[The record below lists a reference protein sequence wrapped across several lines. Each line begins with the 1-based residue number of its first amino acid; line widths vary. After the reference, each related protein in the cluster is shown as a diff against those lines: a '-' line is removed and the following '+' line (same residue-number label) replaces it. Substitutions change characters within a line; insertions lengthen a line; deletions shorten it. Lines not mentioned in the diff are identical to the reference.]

1 MYTLPY
7 DTYLMD
13 GKVYNYNRDKGYV
26 VVNDKIIQKLGTD
39 KATKI
44 SAGNNINISA
54 VKVGNG
60 ALSSDPNAVNS
71 KNINVGQ
78 VILNSNNI
86 SKTGTINTESFITIP
101 EGDKGL
107 FVVNKDLV
115 NSAGVSVTEKIR

>member
-1 MYTLPY
+1 MIDVTTNSQWKAKYYKNEFQSTGG
-7 DTYLMD
+7 D
-13 GKVYNYNRDKGYV
+13 GGAGESQGEGGHWVKVYDYLYLTEAF
-26 VVNDKIIQKLGTD
+26 IQKVGTD

-86 SKTGTINTESFITIP
+86 SKNW
-101 EGDKGL
+101 
-107 FVVNKDLV
+107 NY
-115 NSAGVSVTEKIR
+115 